1 MNPCRHL
8 FLVLILVFA
17 QLAAG
22 AHAIGHSLD
31 QGDGLAPHSCE
42 LCLAAHDLGAAAV
55 ACPPALPVA
64 AAAIDRVAR
73 VPAWASRDQSWR
85 ASQRAPPTP

>member
-1 MNPCRHL
+1 VNPCRHL

-31 QGDGLAPHSCE
+31 QGDGLAPHTCE

-55 ACPPALPVA
+55 ACPPPLPTA
-64 AAAIDRVAR
+64 AAAGDPVAR
-73 VPAWASRDQSWR
+73 AAACSPRDQSWR
-85 ASQRAPPTP
+85 ASQRGPPAP